1 MKSATAR
8 HLLVDS
14 EELCLQ
20 LKERIASG
28 EKFDITRKIHI

>member
-20 LKERIASG
+20 LKKRIASSG
-28 EKFDITRKIHI
+28 KNLKI

>member
-20 LKERIASG
+20 LK
-28 EKFDITRKIHI
+28 RKELQVVKNLKI

>member
-14 EELCLQ
+14 EELCLD
-20 LKERIASG
+20 LKKRISSG
-28 EKFDITRKIHI
+28 EKFDLVQMVET

>member
-14 EELCLQ
+14 EELCLE
-20 LKERIASG
+20 LKNRIAAEKMNQG
-28 EKFDITRKIHI
+28 EVIRN